1 MEGPFDHLDGV
12 TKTTSGY
19 AGGLLKNPSYHDV
32 SSGESGHLEVVE
44 VQYDDT
50 KISLDQ
56 ILETFYKNV
65 NPTDAGGQFVDRG
78 PQYATAIFYSD
89 SAQEEVAKKV
99 TEKMQKFFSEKIVT
113 KILKLE
119 KFYAAED
126 YHQDYYLKNPIRYK
140 FYRYNSGRDQYLK
153 NQWK

>member
-1 MEGPFDHLDGV
+1 MEGPFDHLAGV
-12 TKTTSGY
+12 LKTTSGY
-19 AGGLLKNPSYHDV
+19 AGGKLKDPSYHDV

-44 VQYDDT
+44 VQYDDS
-50 KISLDQ
+50 KISLEQ
-56 ILETFYKNV
+56 ILETFYKNI

-78 PQYATAIFYSD
+78 PQYATAIFYND
-89 SAQEEVAKKV
+89 SAEEDVAKKI
-99 TEKMQKFFSEKIVT
+99 TEKMQKFFTKKIVT
-113 KILKLE
+113 RIIKLD